1 MLLFAFQV
9 FGFREALDVVVDHG
23 GSLQELLDVILVL
36 FKVVDCQYLFNVIL
50 NSLDQLGEI
59 RLFSIELINLQSKG
73 IGLIGRFYYCA
84 FLRFLHFWGILKTEL
99 CQEATEQVC
108 LIQRD
113 LGRCWF
119 LYDLCLAKITEV
131 VLVIF

>member
-1 MLLFAFQV
+1 
-9 FGFREALDVVVDHG
+9 
-23 GSLQELLDVILVL
+23 LQELLDVILVL

-73 IGLIGRFYYCA
+73 IGLIRRFCHCA
-84 FLRFLHFWGILKTEL
+84 FLRFLHFWGILETEL

-108 LIQRD
+108 LI
-113 LGRCWF
+113 
-119 LYDLCLAKITEV
+119 
-131 VLVIF
+131 